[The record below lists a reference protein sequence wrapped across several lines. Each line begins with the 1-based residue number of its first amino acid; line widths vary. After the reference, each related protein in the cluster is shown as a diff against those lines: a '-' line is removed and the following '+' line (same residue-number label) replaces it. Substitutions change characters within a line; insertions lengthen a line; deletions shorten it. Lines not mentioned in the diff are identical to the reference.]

1 MYDLTER
8 VPIRLAKEN
17 GERIDLD
24 VHTMDL
30 KVHRSFS
37 AFPIPFTGGFNAGI
51 DLNQASIEIE
61 LQGVFV
67 DEPGQEESISAT
79 AKIEFGGD
87 KPPFREPSQGEEGPN
102 PPALTHPQSTPSN
115 SRVDGIAMNFA
126 TNNRP
131 TIPTSPPSTPNDVEE
146 KYRQR
151 FMLQMHNKG
160 IRIPVAYPIASGSA
174 VPPRGDYV
182 RFIFDSKRSGS
193 VKEPFAYPRLLF
205 RNTDLTTASSSAI
218 SANSDGT
225 LTISITS
232 GDPRTWF
239 ETPDDLTEAFSVG
252 IDDTTRLGQV
262 QSVTSNT
269 ITFSP
274 FAGITTSTNVNN
286 KTIQINLHGIFY
298 NRVTDPPIMVIPIKH
313 MFDKT
318 PPNFADGS
326 ARSVGTATSP
336 GEILAYI
343 VAQAIQSDAAS
354 TVGRITDS
362 DLVPGSGDLSDVFS
376 VDLVAGR
383 YSDLLTTLI
392 ITQKYAL
399 NLGLQ
404 GEIRSDIPADISPVI
419 HSFSGGK
426 RGNKVKSAGDKVQD
440 ILGIVTNSQN
450 YQQNNNNTFAGS
462 VLDFASKFTAIAE
475 SRDED
480 VTGTGDY
487 IIGIQIPYETDVTFG
502 LNLLDGAVSQ
512 RNFYTTFGDADS
524 DEKIGTANTI
534 HASLAFNPSARKHRT
549 NGIKAVVTD
558 FVAMH
563 DAQERLYNFT
573 MKLIAV
579 DSLL

>member
-1 MYDLTER
+1 
-8 VPIRLAKEN
+8 
-17 GERIDLD
+17 
-24 VHTMDL
+24 MDL

-79 AKIEFGGD
+79 AKLEFGGD
-87 KPPFREPSQGEEGPN
+87 KPPFREPGQGEEGPN
-102 PPALTHPQSTPSN
+102 PPALTFPPSTPSN
-115 SRVDGIAMNFA
+115 SRLNGIAMGFA
-126 TNNRP
+126 TGSRP
-131 TIPTSPPSTPNDVEE
+131 TIPTSPPSTPNDAEE
-146 KYRQR
+146 QYRKR
-151 FMLQMHNKG
+151 FLFQMHN
-160 IRIPVAYPIASGSA
+160 REMHIPVAYQVANGPA
-174 VPPRGDYV
+174 VPPNGDYV

-193 VKEPFAYPRLLF
+193 SKEPFSYPYMR
-205 RNTDLTTASSSAI
+205 RTTDITVASNALTS
-218 SANSDGT
+218 NSNGT
-225 LTISITS
+225 LRVLIATGEPSSWI
-232 GDPRTWF
+232 
-239 ETPDDLTEAFSVG
+239 ETPDDPALNAVSIAVG
-252 IDDTTRLGQV
+252 GTLFGIVHAITSSSIDFFPV
-262 QSVTSNT
+262 S
-269 ITFSP
+269 
-274 FAGITTSTNVNN
+274 GITAGQTPSGTVEIIPRGLGVSPYD
-286 KTIQINLHGIFY
+286 KT
-298 NRVTDPPIMVIPIKH
+298 TDPPIIAVPIKH
-313 MFDKT
+313 MFDKSA
-318 PPNFADGS
+318 PNFADGS

-354 TVGRITDS
+354 TVGRITDR
-362 DLVPGSGDLSDVFS
+362 DLVLGSGDLSDVFS
-376 VDLVAGR
+376 VNLVAGR

-392 ITQKYAL
+392 ITQKFAL
-399 NLGLQ
+399 NLGSQ
-404 GEIRSDIPADISPVI
+404 GEIRSNIPADISPVI

-426 RGNKVKSAGDKVQD
+426 TGNKVKSAGDKVQD
-440 ILGIVTNSQN
+440 VLGIVTNSQN
-450 YQQNNNNTFAGS
+450 YQQNNNNTFVGATF
-462 VLDFASKFTAIAE
+462 DFADKFTAIAE

-524 DEKIGTANTI
+524 DEKTGITNTI
-534 HASLAFNPSARKHRT
+534 HASLPFNPSARKHRT